1 MSAEE
6 RTAVA
11 GRLHSVA
18 IRLLRSVRGEDRASG
33 LTPARL
39 SALSVLVFGGPRT
52 LGELAAAEQVTAP
65 TMSRLVAALEEA
77 GLVRRGPHP
86 EDGRSVVLDATG
98 EGRRLMEEGR
108 DRRVARLAELL
119 RRLDPGE
126 LEAAEAACG
135 ALESAL
141 ESAGGDRRGGGDDSD
156 GGGG

>member
-126 LEAAEAACG
+126 LQAAEAAC
-135 ALESAL
+135 SAL
-141 ESAGGDRRGGGDDSD
+141 ESVLEPAGEGGDDRDD
-156 GGGG
+156 GGG